1 MGSQLVQA
9 QWSLNQTSDSVY
21 GIARGVLQ
29 AATSDNVQPLA
40 LMACEQF
47 GNTLAISR
55 ETRLRIERTVLPTP
69 EPVALRFLKVKIGFM
84 KHDCAVQLGSNQ
96 AGLRFLALASALIS
110 SISAWNCA
118 DALLLMLEN
127 TTSDKRLL
135 PTTRHLADLM
145 SSLEGRCHLSGFAD
159 VVFGYNSII
168 VGASTAKGY
177 LDYRHAHHVPEP
189 EGLAALVDA
198 CRQLQRIGN
207 DEISSILVEARDCA
221 AWVAAFAKWSLELQ
235 PSIQFTD
242 GTSII
247 CQPGS
252 RLTIIVIAERDQLKN
267 DITITKRSKLDSIH
281 DLIVQSDSQPAT
293 TYRVSFNTY
302 KSLLVDRFGDRK
314 SAKDAVI
321 AALPLA
327 IKLIYGTI
335 CSAHSLNHTKRLD
348 GNTHQFTVTLANP
361 FPSLEIVQK
370 AICTIFNLGQDFPF
384 HSLASVDS
392 FRQLPE
398 VEHYLHLIT
407 EYSDTDENN
416 TDDSDTDDSD
426 TDDSDTDDNDAGRPR
441 RPDESLWEAINAI
454 NDPPDMSSR
463 INNFI
468 NKVSIICC
476 AVLFLSFFDDME
488 NLHFAPHDSH
498 NFWAN
503 SSLYREV
510 RQSILYGNGHIDPKD
525 MDDQIEDLSNP
536 RGAILSALVFSAG
549 SNVFW
554 PSILDDMA
562 YRSHDTYRISYCRGR
577 VMYKGQVYKH
587 IWHSLPSPSPTA
599 NDPGSLAGPVTSAT
613 QNLWASVKTQWQVTA
628 SEGFLHS
635 RLALIDRRDSKI
647 EYGYSTPAVNVNSLP
662 VFLVNCEHPPHRR
675 TENLSSTLKFTY
687 PIPERLT
694 SLNESDQELRIYAV
708 GGIGELQM
716 FCLGLIAF
724 LYRCDAKG
732 VAAMRQRACLACCI
746 KACEEMQINHLIL

>member
-69 EPVALRFLKVKIGFM
+69 EPVTLRFLKVKIGFM

-110 SISAWNCA
+110 SISEWKCA

-145 SSLEGRCHLSGFAD
+145 SSLESRCSLSGFAD

-247 CQPGS
+247 RQPGS
-252 RLTIIVIAERDQLKN
+252 RLTIIVIAERDKLEN

-281 DLIVQSDSQPAT
+281 DLIVQSASQSAT
-293 TYRVSFNTY
+293 RYRVSFNTY
-302 KSLLVDRFGDRK
+302 KSLLEDRFGDRK

-327 IKLIYGTI
+327 IKLIYGMI

-384 HSLASVDS
+384 YSLASVDS

-407 EYSDTDENN
+407 EYSDTDDNN

-426 TDDSDTDDNDAGRPR
+426 TDDNGAGRPR
-441 RPDESLWEAINAI
+441 RLDEGFWKAINAK

-463 INNFI
+463 IKTFI
-468 NKVSIICC
+468 NKVSITCC
-476 AVLFLSFFDDME
+476 SVLFLSLFDDIQ
-488 NLHFAPHDSH
+488 NLHFIPNDFH
-498 NFWAN
+498 NFLVG
-503 SSLYREV
+503 SVFDREI
-510 RQSILYGNGHIDPKD
+510 RQLLLFGNGHIDTKR
-525 MDDQIEDLSNP
+525 MGGEIQRLLSTLV
-536 RGAILSALVFSAG
+536 GSDASTFVFSAG

-554 PSILDDMA
+554 HSILDNMA
-562 YRSHDTYRISYCRGR
+562 SPSHEASRISYCRGR
-577 VMYKGQVYKH
+577 LMYKGQVYDRL
-587 IWHSLPSPSPTA
+587 WHRYPGPGATA
-599 NDPGSLAGPVTSAT
+599 NDPRSLAGPVASAT
-613 QNLWASVKTQWQVTA
+613 QNLWASVKTQWQVTVR
-628 SEGFLHS
+628 EGML
-635 RLALIDRRDSKI
+635 RGCLALIDRRDSKI
-647 EYGYSTPAVNVNSLP
+647 EYDYSILITTIDSLP
-662 VFLVNCEHPPHRR
+662 VVLVNCEHPTDRR

-694 SLNESDQELRIYAV
+694 SPGESDQELRIYAV
-708 GGIGELQM
+708 GGVGELQM
-716 FCLGLIAF
+716 FCLGFIAH
-724 LYRCDAKG
+724 DARGSK
-732 VAAMRQRACLACCI
+732 VTAVMRQRACLACCI
-746 KACEEMQINHLIL
+746 KACEEMQIYDLIL